1 MKSFSH
7 MSLAARLTLGFGV
20 ILAMMLGMA
29 TLSLV
34 RMQALTSALEVITV
48 TNAERAQTINAM
60 KRQLAAYVQTLGDLG
75 STDLEG
81 GPAVLKR
88 IRAAQNDYNLAQT
101 KLTGLLPADAAVQTL
116 LAEVQQAARAATELQ
131 TLGDKL
137 AEGRGEAAQAFQ
149 VRNEYSNDTAS
160 WSAKQQA
167 WSKAVDQL
175 SDWHDQS
182 NATHSAQAT
191 TTAQTARQAIMAG
204 ALLAWVLGSLIAIWL
219 VRDTRKAIRTAV
231 VATERMAQ
239 HDLSHTI
246 DSSRQDEVGAL
257 LVALEA
263 MRVNLHQ
270 LATGVGAAS
279 EDVHSSSG
287 EIAQGSMDLSNR
299 TEEAAN
305 TLQTTL
311 SAMSQLNASVHE
323 TTSASRS
330 AESLTQQA
338 VAVANRSGTEM
349 AQVVATMGEIDT
361 AAHKIADIISL
372 IDGIAFQTNIL
383 ALNAA
388 VEAARAGEQGR
399 GFAVVASEVRSL
411 AGRTAEAAKEIKVLI
426 EASLNKV
433 LSGTAQVNK
442 AGITTHEVTA
452 SVQRVSDTVNGITAQ
467 AGEQLHHIE
476 QANQLIGQLDVVA
489 HQNAALAEESAAAAA
504 SLRQQA
510 DHLSGLVHQFQLGHN
525 PQQPQRQATAT
536 TRLALSS
543 NHS

>member
-1 MKSFSH
+1 MKPFSQ
-7 MSLAARLTLGFGV
+7 MSMAARLTLGFGV
-20 ILAMMLGMA
+20 ILAMMIGMA

-60 KRQLAAYVQTLGDLG
+60 KRHLAAYVQTLGDLG

-88 IRAAQNDYNLAQT
+88 IRSAQSDYTAAQT
-101 KLTGLLPADAAVQTL
+101 KVAGLLPTHAVVKAV
-116 LAEVQQAARAATELQ
+116 LAEVQKTALAATELQ
-131 TLGDKL
+131 AIGDKL

-149 VRNEYSNDTAS
+149 VRNEYSNNTVT
-160 WSAKQQA
+160 WSARQQA
-167 WSKAVDQL
+167 WSKAVEQL
-175 SDWHDQS
+175 SDWHDQD
-182 NATHSAQAT
+182 NAAHSAQAT
-191 TTAQTARQAIMAG
+191 ATAQTARQAIIAG
-204 ALLAWVLGSLIAIWL
+204 ALLAWVVGSLIALWL
-219 VRDTRKAIRTAV
+219 VRDTRQAIHQAV
-231 VATERMAQ
+231 AATERMAQ
-239 HDLSHTI
+239 HDLSQAI

-257 LVALEA
+257 LAALET
-263 MRVNLHQ
+263 MRLNLHQ
-270 LATGVGAAS
+270 LATGVDAAS
-279 EDVHSSSG
+279 EDVNSSSG

-305 TLQTTL
+305 TLQTTMA
-311 SAMSQLNASVHE
+311 AMSQLSASVTE

-330 AESLTQQA
+330 AESLTREA
-338 VAVANRSGTEM
+338 VEVANRSGSEM

-361 AAHKIADIISL
+361 ASHKIADIISL

-411 AGRTAEAAKEIKVLI
+411 AGRTAEAAKEIKTLI
-426 EASLNKV
+426 EASLDKV
-433 LSGTAQVNK
+433 VSGTAQVNK
-442 AGITTHEVTA
+442 AGSTTHEVTS
-452 SVQRVSDTVNGITAQ
+452 SVQRVSDTVSGITAQ
-467 AGEQLHHIE
+467 AGQQLDHIE

-489 HQNAALAEESAAAAA
+489 HQNAALAEESAAAAT

-510 DHLSGLVHQFQLGHN
+510 GHLSGLVHQFQLGVSMS
-525 PQQPQRQATAT
+525 QRPRASKT
-536 TRLALSS
+536 TPLALGSTQS
-543 NHS
+543 

>member
-1 MKSFSH
+1 MKPFSH
-7 MSLAARLTLGFGV
+7 MSMAARLTLGFGM

-29 TLSLV
+29 TLSLQ
-34 RMQALTSALEVITV
+34 RMEALASALEVITV

-60 KRQLAAYVQTLGDLG
+60 KRQLAIYVQNLGDLG
-75 STDLEG
+75 STDMEG

-88 IRAAQNDYNLAQT
+88 ILAAQNDYNLAQT
-101 KLTGLLPADAAVQTL
+101 KAAGLLATDAAVQTV
-116 LAEVQQAARAATELQ
+116 LAEVQKTALAATELQ
-131 TLGDKL
+131 TLGVKL
-137 AEGRGEAAQAFQ
+137 AAGRGETAQAFQ
-149 VRNEYSNDTAS
+149 VRNEYSNNTAT
-160 WSAKQQA
+160 WSARQQA
-167 WSKAVDQL
+167 WSKALDQL
-175 SDWHDQS
+175 SDWHDHD
-182 NATHSAQAT
+182 NEAHSAQAT
-191 TTAQTARQAIMAG
+191 ATAQTARQAIMAG
-204 ALLAWVLGSLIAIWL
+204 AIFAWVLGSLIALWL
-219 VRDTRKAIRTAV
+219 VRDTRKAIHAAVAATA
-231 VATERMAQ
+231 RMAQ
-239 HDLSHTI
+239 HDLSQSI
-246 DSSRQDEVGAL
+246 DTSRQDEIGAL
-257 LVALEA
+257 LVGLEA

-270 LATGVGAAS
+270 LAAGVGNAS
-279 EDVHSSSG
+279 EDVNSSSG

-305 TLQTTL
+305 TLQTTMT
-311 SAMSQLNASVHE
+311 AMAQLNASVNE
-323 TTSASRS
+323 TTTASRS
-330 AESLTQQA
+330 AETMTQQA
-338 VAVANRSGTEM
+338 VAVANRSGSEM

-411 AGRTAEAAKEIKVLI
+411 AGRTAEAAKEIKTLI
-426 EASLNKV
+426 EASLSKV

-442 AGITTHEVTA
+442 AGTTTHEVTA

-467 AGEQLHHIE
+467 AGEQLQHIE

-510 DHLSGLVHQFQLGHN
+510 SHLSGLVHQFQLGSTSAHG
-525 PQQPQRQATAT
+525 PAAAMTKL
-536 TRLALSS
+536 LA
-543 NHS
+543 

>member
-1 MKSFSH
+1 MKLLSQ
-7 MSLAARLTLGFGV
+7 MSMAARLTLGFGV

-48 TNAERAQTINAM
+48 TTAERAQTINAM
-60 KRQLAAYVQTLGDLG
+60 KRQLATYVQTLGDLG

-101 KLTGLLPADAAVQTL
+101 KLAELLPADATVQTV
-116 LAEVQQAARAATELQ
+116 LAEVQKSALAATELQ
-131 TLGDKL
+131 AIGDKL

-149 VRNEYSNDTAS
+149 VRNEYSKSTAS
-160 WSAKQQA
+160 WSTKQQT
-167 WSKAVDQL
+167 WSRAVDQL
-175 SDWHDQS
+175 SDWHDQD
-182 NATHSAQAT
+182 NAAHSAQAT
-191 TTAQTARQAIMAG
+191 TTAQTARQAIIGG
-204 ALLAWVLGSLIAIWL
+204 ALLAWALGSLIAVWL
-219 VRDTRKAIRTAV
+219 VRDTRKAVREAV
-231 VATERMAQ
+231 LATERMAQ
-239 HDLSHTI
+239 HDLSHPI
-246 DSSRQDEVGAL
+246 DSSRHDEVGAL
-257 LVALEA
+257 LAALET
-263 MRVNLHQ
+263 MRLNLHQ

-279 EDVHSSSG
+279 EDVNSSSG

-311 SAMSQLNASVHE
+311 SAMAQLNASVNE
-323 TTSASRS
+323 TTTASRA

-338 VAVANRSGTEM
+338 VEVANRSGVEM
-349 AQVVATMGEIDT
+349 AQVVATMGEIDS

-411 AGRTAEAAKEIKVLI
+411 AGRTAEAAKEIKTLI
-426 EASLNKV
+426 EASLHKV

-442 AGITTHEVTA
+442 AGSTTHEVTA
-452 SVQRVSDTVNGITAQ
+452 SVQRVSDTVNGITTQ
-467 AGEQLHHIE
+467 ASEQLQHIE

-510 DHLSGLVHQFQLGHN
+510 DHLSGLVHQFQLGQSLPH
-525 PQQPQRQATAT
+525 QLQATAP
-536 TRLALSS
+536 TRLTLGS